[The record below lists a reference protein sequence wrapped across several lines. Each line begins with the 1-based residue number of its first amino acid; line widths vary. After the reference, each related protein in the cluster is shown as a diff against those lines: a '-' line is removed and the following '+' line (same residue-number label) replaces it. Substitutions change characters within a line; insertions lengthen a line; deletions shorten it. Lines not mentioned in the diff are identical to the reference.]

1 MVLDPHS
8 SGSGWRVPA
17 IPEDKTLKLLP
28 HIQGR
33 IPSEIRHVTHP
44 LSFPLYLDTIC
55 PTAVRDYLYKLLE
68 DAMPIN
74 YDLIHTKAALSHSLR
89 RAYERYSIELSEF
102 DIFKMSDLVM
112 NGKAQL
118 KSAKMNRSTFKLNY
132 LGRNFVLVFDF
143 VLMIVVTF
151 LPHKALRKFSY

>member
-1 MVLDPHS
+1 
-8 SGSGWRVPA
+8 
-17 IPEDKTLKLLP
+17 
-28 HIQGR
+28 
-33 IPSEIRHVTHP
+33 
-44 LSFPLYLDTIC
+44 
-55 PTAVRDYLYKLLE
+55 LE
-68 DAMPIN
+68 DLMPVH
-74 YDLIHTKAALSHSLR
+74 YDLNHTRAALTHSLR

-132 LGRNFVLVFDF
+132 LGRNFVLVFDW

-151 LPHKALRKFSY
+151 LPHKVLRKF